1 MVLNIH
7 SDASYLSEPRAQC
20 HLGGTYF
27 MGILPKDGKPIQ
39 INGPIQI
46 HASICKF
53 VVTSA
58 AEAELGALFYN
69 IQEGTIL
76 RIALEELGHPQPPS
90 PVHCDNITAVGITNN
105 KVKKQQSQA
114 MEMRFSTSQTMLP
127 SETSTSHSTLA
138 RKTWPTTSP
147 STLKQKTIKRYALGT
162 SKFTTCH
169 KSCHELWRP
178 AR

>member
-7 SDASYLSEPRAQC
+7 SDASYLSEPRARSR
-20 HLGGTYF
+20 LGGTYF
-27 MGILPKDGKPIQ
+27 MGSLPKDGKPIQ

-58 AEAELGALFYN
+58 AEAKLGALFYN

-76 RIALEELGHPQPPS
+76 RLSLEELGHSQPPT
-90 PVHCDNITAVGITNN
+90 PVHCDNITAVGTANDT
-105 KVKKQQSQA
+105 VKKQRSKA
-114 MEMRFSTSQTMLP
+114 MEMRFSASQTKST
-127 SETSTSHSTLA
+127 SETSTSHGTLA

-147 STLKQKTIKRYALGT
+147 STLKQNTIKWYALGT
-162 SKFTTCH
+162 
-169 KSCHELWRP
+169 
-178 AR
+178 A

>member
-1 MVLNIH
+1 
-7 SDASYLSEPRAQC
+7 
-20 HLGGTYF
+20 
-27 MGILPKDGKPIQ
+27 MGSLPKDGKPIQ

-76 RIALEELGHPQPPS
+76 RLALEELGPLNHPPRSTATTS
-90 PVHCDNITAVGITNN
+90 PQSELQMTQSKNN
-105 KVKKQQSQA
+105 DHGPWKCVSFALLTKS
-114 MEMRFSTSQTMLP
+114 P
-127 SETSTSHSTLA
+127 SETSMSHGILA
-138 RKTWPTTSP
+138 RKTSPTTSQNT
-147 STLKQKTIKRYALGT
+147 SKQDTTKRYALGIST
-162 SKFTTCH
+162 CTTRREYCREH
-169 KSCHELWRP
+169 WRP